1 MIDHCMSA
9 LQQMQKDLAFKSYV
23 ADGLYAMINHTGQA
37 YSTRFIELV
46 LPNNEDEESSDEDNM
61 AKAKEIQDRLKAKLG
76 GDVS

>member
-1 MIDHCMSA
+1 
-9 LQQMQKDLAFKSYV
+9 MQKDLAFKSYI
-23 ADGLYAMINHTGQA
+23 ADGFYTMINHTGQA

>member
-1 MIDHCMSA
+1 MSA
-9 LQQMQKDLAFKSYV
+9 LQQMQRDLTFKSYV

-37 YSTRFIELV
+37 YTTRFIELL